1 MYTKTYVK
9 DFPGGTVDKN
19 SPARAG
25 DTSVIPGSGKS
36 PHAKEQQS
44 PWATTTESMLWS
56 LQTTTTEARLA
67 YSLCSAAREAIATS
81 SLLTTS

>member
-1 MYTKTYVK
+1 MYTKIYVK

-25 DTSVIPGSGKS
+25 DMSLIPGSGKI

-44 PWATTTESMLWS
+44 P
-56 LQTTTTEARLA
+56 
-67 YSLCSAAREAIATS
+67 
-81 SLLTTS
+81 